1 MASIIYVQFESADQ
15 TNIKAVFWAPQ
26 DPDVWPGVV
35 QLEDDDE
42 RYLEFLNPTPTFE
55 QVLASARVKRDRL
68 VSYATLK
75 INPLQDAVDID
86 EATGEDLVL
95 LNGWK
100 KYRSDLGK
108 AEGRPG
114 WPESTQ
120 WPSPPVP
127 LEGLDAS
134 ITETI

>member
-1 MASIIYVQFESADQ
+1 MANTIYVQFESADQ
-15 TNIKAVFWAPQ
+15 TSIKAVFWAPQ

-35 QLEDDDE
+35 QIKDDDE
-42 RYLEFLNPTPTFE
+42 RYLELLNPKPTLE
-55 QVLASARVKRDRL
+55 QVLASARAERDRL
-68 VSYATLK
+68 VAYATLK

-86 EATGEDLVL
+86 EATGEDLIL
-95 LNGWK
+95 LMGWK

-114 WPESTQ
+114 WPASTQ

-127 LEGLDAS
+127 LEEVGAQ
-134 ITETI
+134 